1 MILKYSLIMNPN
13 RPDHRTAAP
22 FRFQKRQSFKLA
34 DAEYDFGAVSCRKCQ
49 NKEST
54 FQFLWL
60 VLKVYILSFT
70 VFHVKA

>member
-1 MILKYSLIMNPN
+1 MNPN
-13 RPDHRTAAP
+13 RPDHRIAAP
-22 FRFQKRQSFKLA
+22 FRFQKRQSFKLGN
-34 DAEYDFGAVSCRKCQ
+34 AEYDFGAVSCRKCQ
-49 NKEST
+49 HKEST